1 MIIKISSMGI
11 SLKVAVKKRPLELDF
26 SSPEYPR
33 QEEFQAHSA
42 LARPAIGGKRKGCHD
57 H

>member
-33 QEEFQAHSA
+33 QEEFQAQ
-42 LARPAIGGKRKGCHD
+42 LWLVQL
-57 H
+57 